1 MRRLLFTAALAV
13 CGLVSR
19 AQFDPGDMFIGET
32 IAPEMDAVYV
42 RGIQF
47 LKATQSADGS
57 WPGTH
62 GTEPGVVG
70 LSVLSILAHG
80 EDPNHGPYAQTIRRG
95 IDFILK
101 NQGPNGYIGRS
112 MYNHGFASLALA
124 ESYGSLDDAR
134 IGPALKKAVNLIM
147 TSQSANPHGGWRYS
161 PESTDADSTVSGAQM
176 VALFAARNAGL
187 EIPDKAIK
195 RGLAY
200 FKSCQTPDGGIGY
213 TGPGGPNSARTAIG
227 ALAFALAREKDDPA
241 FQSAFK
247 YLKQSGFDPDGSYP
261 MYYEYYAAQ
270 AFFHGDMEV
279 WKKWN
284 ASNFQSL
291 RDAQDESGGWQG
303 GNGPAFSTAAALLSL
318 AVNYRLVPIYER

>member
-1 MRRLLFTAALAV
+1 MRRLLFSAV
-13 CGLVSR
+13 LVACGFASH

-32 IAPEMDAVYV
+32 IAPEMDAVYT

-47 LKATQSADGS
+47 LKSTQSADGS

-101 NQGPNGYIGRS
+101 NQAPNGYIGRS
-112 MYNHGFASLALA
+112 MYNHGFASLALGRVLWIPRRRPHWSCPQKGGQSHHDLA
-124 ESYGSLDDAR
+124 ER
-134 IGPALKKAVNLIM
+134 
-147 TSQSANPHGGWRYS
+147 QSARRL
-161 PESTDADSTVSGAQM
+161 
-176 VALFAARNAGL
+176 ALFARIHRRRQHGQRRPDGRTLRRPQRRL

-227 ALAFALAREKDDPA
+227 ALAFALAREKEDPA

-247 YLKQSGFDPDGSYP
+247 YLKQSGFDPTAVIPCTTNTMPRRPSSMATWRCGKSGTPATFKPCATPRMKTADGRV
-261 MYYEYYAAQ
+261 E
-270 AFFHGDMEV
+270 
-279 WKKWN
+279 
-284 ASNFQSL
+284 
-291 RDAQDESGGWQG
+291 
-303 GNGPAFSTAAALLSL
+303 TAP
-318 AVNYRLVPIYER
+318 RFPPPPPCFPWR